1 MENKKMIDR
10 KFDMFINFLEH
21 ALDVPEIFP
30 DEVVFLPLAENE
42 WRTVFTEKRIEL
54 IKKIVDRKP
63 KSVNELVK
71 LLKRH
76 QEAVSRDLKL
86 LENVGIVKMEPRGK
100 NRVPSINKKIIVTP
114 LMMPVLVKK

>member
-1 MENKKMIDR
+1 MIDR